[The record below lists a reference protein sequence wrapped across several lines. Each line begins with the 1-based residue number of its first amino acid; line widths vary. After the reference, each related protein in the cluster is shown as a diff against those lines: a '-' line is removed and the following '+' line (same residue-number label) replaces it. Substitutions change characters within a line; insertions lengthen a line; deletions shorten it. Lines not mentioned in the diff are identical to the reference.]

1 MPLIPDGGGVTRD
14 ELRRRLREAR
24 RALIPEVRRAAAIA
38 AADVLSASPQY
49 RDARRIAVYIAVD
62 GELDPEPLVQKARA
76 AGKQIYL
83 PALPTTEAAS
93 MGFLPYAADTPLRPN
108 RFRIPE
114 PVGGEACA
122 PADLDLVLAPLVAFD
137 AAGNRLGMGGGYYD
151 KSFAFLKRVQRA
163 RPALIGYAYECQK
176 APELAAEA
184 WDVPLQGVV
193 TEQQFYLFPG
203 E

>member
-1 MPLIPDGGGVTRD
+1 MPLIQNGGDVTRD

-24 RALIPEVRRAAAIA
+24 RALIPEARRAAAVA
-38 AADVLSASPQY
+38 AADLLAATPHY

-62 GELDPEPLVQKARA
+62 NELDPEPLVQKARA

-83 PALPTTEAAS
+83 PVLPGAEAAS
-93 MGFLPYAADTPLRPN
+93 MGFLPYPPGVPLKPN

-137 AAGNRLGMGGGYYD
+137 AAGNRLGTGGGYYD
-151 KSFAFLKRVQRA
+151 KSFAFLKRVPRA
-163 RPALIGYAYECQK
+163 HPALIGYAYECQK
-176 APELAAEA
+176 LPELAAEA
-184 WDVPLQGVV
+184 WDIPLLGVV
-193 TEQQFYLFPG
+193 TEQQFYRFGG